1 MRLEGKVALIS
12 GGARGQGAAEAKL
25 FVQEGAAVVIGDILD
40 DDGLKLEAE
49 IRELGGQATF
59 VHLDVTD
66 SAQWTSAV
74 NEAVT
79 RYGKLDVLVN
89 NAGIGSTNIGGVQAP
104 RLHEAPEEVWDQIMD
119 VNGKGV
125 FLGTRAAIPAM
136 LDAGGGSI
144 INISSIAGMVGLN
157 PGSGAG
163 SAYASSKGAVRL
175 LTKSTAVQYAVD
187 GIRCNSVHPGYIDTA
202 MTARMMSEP
211 GMRQRRIDATPI
223 GRIGTVDD
231 IANGVLFV
239 ASDEAS
245 FMTGSELV
253 IDGGYTAQ

>member
-74 NEAVT
+74 NAAVT

-231 IANGVLFV
+231 IANGVLFL

>member
-12 GGARGQGAAEAKL
+12 GGARGQGAAEARL

-40 DDGLKLEAE
+40 EDGMKLEAE

-66 SAQWTSAV
+66 ADQWADAVTEAV
-74 NEAVT
+74 N

-89 NAGIGSTNIGGVQAP
+89 NAGIGSTNVGGLNAP
-104 RLHEAPEEVWDQIMD
+104 RIHEAPAEVWDQIMD

-136 LDAGGGSI
+136 RAAGGGSI
-144 INISSIAGMVGLN
+144 INISSIAGLVGLY

-163 SAYASSKGAVRL
+163 SAYASSKGAVQAPYQVHRR
-175 LTKSTAVQYAVD
+175 AVRRRRYPLQLGPSGLHRHGNDRADDV
-187 GIRCNSVHPGYIDTA
+187 RPGDTA
-202 MTARMMSEP
+202 
-211 GMRQRRIDATPI
+211 DA
-223 GRIGTVDD
+223 D
-231 IANGVLFV
+231 
-239 ASDEAS
+239 
-245 FMTGSELV
+245 
-253 IDGGYTAQ
+253 